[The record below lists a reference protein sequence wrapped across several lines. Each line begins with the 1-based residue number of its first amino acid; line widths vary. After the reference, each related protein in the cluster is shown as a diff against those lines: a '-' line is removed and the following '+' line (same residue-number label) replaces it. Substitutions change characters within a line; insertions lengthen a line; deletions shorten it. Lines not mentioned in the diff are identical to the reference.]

1 MAHDS
6 SHLFVGAR
14 VESAGSSNAGVV
26 TQIIRRFAHDPI
38 GKGDTV
44 YVRWSGQLHSDR
56 VLNPKNLRVI
66 KEPNHASRS

>member
-1 MAHDS
+1 MPHDS

-38 GKGDTV
+38 DRGDTV
-44 YVRWSGQLHSDR
+44 YVRWSGQLQAER
-56 VLNPKNLRVI
+56 ALNPKNLHVI
-66 KEPNHASRS
+66 KETNYASRS

>member
-14 VESAGSSNAGVV
+14 VQSAGSSNAGVI

-38 GKGDTV
+38 DRGDTV

-56 VLNPKNLRVI
+56 VLNPKNLHVI
-66 KEPNHASRS
+66 KETDHASRF